1 MYLNTHTN
9 VDYLYPSPHE
19 RSLLS
24 GAELSKLKASL
35 ESDSELLKHSYGR
48 EDGHGRVSRM
58 ALWKH
63 PGKDISGIIARS
75 EKVAGTMEKVSKV
88 DE

>member
-1 MYLNTHTN
+1 M
-9 VDYLYPSPHE
+9 
-19 RSLLS
+19 
-24 GAELSKLKASL
+24 KASL